1 MRLISTPEIAQ
12 MVAADL
18 TQPKETT
25 TQVIERVCSVIR
37 TELSKGNSVSL
48 PKLLTLEVERHPAE
62 DNANETALS
71 VNVKL
76 ANELRRDIEGGSFF
90 NLLLCVPAKD
100 FSTGAMIKR
109 LTTKR
114 RSVELAVGYQEIV
127 RKLHGNSPNLVVLD
141 ANIPETFEL
150 VREIKTNSKTA
161 AIGVILIHPEG
172 ESAGL
177 VDGLRVMEDE
187 SVVEP
192 FDLDDLVSRVD
203 EELQRIQA
211 ESGIF
216 VHSMRFMF
224 QTEEQQIERANELMA
239 SLLEQV
245 GMDPTAVTALGVA
258 FREAVDNAAR
268 HGNKNN
274 PGKKIDVIY
283 IVDKAKVFI
292 SIEDEGPGFDTE
304 IYLKRGQEGDAAG
317 EARKRHKE
325 NRVGG
330 LGIMLM
336 LRCVDKLEYNYAGNQ
351 IKLTKFYAGEGAQA
365 AAASTEGAGADAAG
379 AGGGEDEPASLDMG
393 AAPETLMD
401 MPELESGETIE
412 GEDVKL
418 DDLDEPN
425 Q

>member
-12 MVAADL
+12 MVASDL
-18 TQPKETT
+18 TQTKETT
-25 TQVIERVCSVIR
+25 SAVLERAYTVIR
-37 TELSKGNSVSL
+37 SELSKGNSVSM
-48 PKLLTLEVERHPAE
+48 PKLLTLEVERRPAE
-62 DNANETALS
+62 DNANETSLA

-76 ANELRRDIEGGSFF
+76 ANELRREIEGGSFF

-114 RSVELAVGYQEIV
+114 RAVELAVGYQEIA
-127 RKLHGNSPNLVVLD
+127 RKLHGNPPNLVIVD
-141 ANIPETFEL
+141 ANIPETAEL
-150 VREIKTNSKTA
+150 VREIKTSNKTA
-161 AIGVILIHPEG
+161 AIGVILVHPEG
-172 ESAGL
+172 DSAAR

-192 FDLDDLVSRVD
+192 FDLDDLVQRVD

-224 QTEEQQIERANELMA
+224 QTEESQIEKANELIT

-274 PGKKIDVIY
+274 PNRKIDVIY
-283 IVDKAKVFI
+283 IVDKQKVFI

-304 IYLKRGQEGDAAG
+304 VYLKRGQEGDAAG

-351 IKLTKFYAGEGAQA
+351 IKLTKFYAGEGMQSAS
-365 AAASTEGAGADAAG
+365 STEAPAAE
-379 AGGGEDEPASLDMG
+379 ASAPGEEEPASLDMG
-393 AAPETLMD
+393 AAPETLLD
-401 MPELESGETIE
+401 MPDLDAGGAVE

-418 DDLDEPN
+418 DDLDEPS